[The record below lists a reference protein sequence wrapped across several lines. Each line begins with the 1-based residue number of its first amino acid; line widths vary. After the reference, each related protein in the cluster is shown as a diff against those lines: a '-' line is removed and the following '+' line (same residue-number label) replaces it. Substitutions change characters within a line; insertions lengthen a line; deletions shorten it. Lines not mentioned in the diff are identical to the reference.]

1 MATLFRQKEFYIFNN
16 PNKIEA
22 AYGQLSSVKES
33 LINQYQDKN
42 FLMNQLKAEFQLK
55 KKLPNNLIKTYFEFL
70 DDIAD
75 AEFRSGSITN
85 DIKQNLNK
93 EIDKYDPYT
102 NITSSFKGYNN
113 MKDALDQLKNTKNV
127 SILKDIS
134 AQLEKILTDVIN
146 QDNAPM
152 ELIKEFLLNPD
163 IIETFETKGKFSTD
177 FFNQVKDILTNT
189 GTEKAKVIG
198 LKDGARQGAVNKY
211 LNVFQQIQ
219 TFVNLVN
226 NLSKSEEGSVFIQ
239 KNTDIFHKIACGII
253 SQIQQAMGFTFE
265 TYSAELADKKQE
277 QEVQKMFNKIAGV
290 TKLKITGENNVTS
303 RSGHS
308 TTSVQDIGGAK
319 IKFFLEDN
327 NHSSVQIEVPLP
339 GSSVKHLAEI
349 KKGNNKRIVKIKSGG
364 ANLSNL
370 LHNMPKKNIA
380 LIYNLIASYGKKGW
394 RGGYKFTSNPITAQ
408 HWTDFKEGLK
418 TILLVNSLVGQ
429 MNESDFSYFFIVNG
443 AVFTMQQVISSLFNE
458 ASGVKG
464 YNMFTNSTAKNLSF
478 SPSQETIMKLNS
490 FILASGGNKVKYGKN
505 KDQDLSPDTD
515 AAIQRSSMAYNA
527 MLKMKI
533 RNEIKLSINNLT

>member
-42 FLMNQLKAEFQLK
+42 FLMNQLKIEFQLK
-55 KKLPNNLIKTYFEFL
+55 KKLPDNLIKTYFEFL
-70 DDIAD
+70 DNIAD
-75 AEFRSGSITN
+75 AEFKSGSIT
-85 DIKQNLNK
+85 DYIKQNLNQ

-102 NITSSFKGYNN
+102 NITSSFKGYDN
-113 MKDALDQLKNTKNV
+113 MKDALNQLKSTKNV

-146 QDNAPM
+146 QDSAPM

-163 IIETFETKGKFSTD
+163 IIKTFETKGKFSAD

-189 GTEKAKVIG
+189 GTEKAKIIG

-211 LNVFQQIQ
+211 LGTFKQIQ
-219 TFVNLVN
+219 TFVSLVN
-226 NLSKSEEGSVFIQ
+226 NLSKSEEGNTFIQ

-253 SQIQQAMGFTFE
+253 GQIQQAMGFTFE

-277 QEVQKMFNKIAGV
+277 QEVQKMFDKIAGV
-290 TKLKITGENNVTS
+290 TKLKITGENNVAS

-339 GSSVKHLAEI
+339 GSSVKHLAEM
-349 KKGNNKRIVKIKSGG
+349 KKGNNKRIVKIKGG
-364 ANLSNL
+364 GSNLSNL

-458 ASGVKG
+458 ASGAEG
-464 YNMFTNSTAKNLSF
+464 YNMFTNSTAENLSF

-490 FILASGGNKVKYGKN
+490 FILASGANKVKYGKN
-505 KDQDLSPDTD
+505 RSQDLSPNTD